1 MKRLLTVIFTT
12 MIFAFSFGCSSEKN
26 TSAENK
32 INTDNTDNTVD
43 TNNTYNTVSEENYEE
58 VVNSNKK
65 TAHFTRNVTPADV
78 GGLYWDDEAGEYK
91 VGEISFE
98 FTTEDNLVL
107 ELLGQDHD
115 NGLWCLL
122 SKDSQSLYFVL
133 DSFIPEKQASGTVTI
148 IDAGTYVKVK
158 DFINPVK
165 ASPVSAYGGQDI
177 NEMNTNSDLE
187 PKTE

>member
-1 MKRLLTVIFTT
+1 MKKLLTIMLVAMVFI
-12 MIFAFSFGCSSEKN
+12 FSFGCNNKN

-32 INTDNTDNTVD
+32 TNTDNTDNTDNTV
-43 TNNTYNTVSEENYEE
+43 NTDNTITEETYEE

-65 TAHFTRNVTPADV
+65 TAHFTRNITPADV

-177 NEMNTNSDLE
+177 NEINTDSNLE
-187 PKTE
+187 SKTE